1 MKTISVLHS
10 LRETNTVNLALRG
23 MSGAGKSYWSKKME
37 EKGYRWYN
45 CDEMFAERLG
55 SELPGIGNSTQKL
68 AKWMGQ
74 PFSEGYIEAEK
85 LYLKLEEAV
94 VEHICDE
101 LEQANYINTP
111 VVVDT
116 TGSLI
121 YLQKKLLNRLR
132 AFTKMVHLRL
142 PEEKHEQLFENFI
155 NDPKPVIWKGKF
167 KPRKEETLKDAL
179 RRCYNE
185 LLSYRNERYSLIAD
199 YVLEYSSHRSP
210 DREVD
215 ELLDMME
222 RSFEKNYESF
232 LHS

>member
-1 MKTISVLHS
+1 MKKISDHLS
-10 LRETNTVNLALRG
+10 LGETKTLKLALIG
-23 MSGAGKSYWSKKME
+23 MSGAGKSYWSKKIG

-45 CDEMFAERLG
+45 CDEMIAERLG
-55 SELPGIGNSTQKL
+55 TKVPGIGISTLNL

-74 PFSEGYIEAEK
+74 PFSEGYIESEK
-85 LYLKLEEAV
+85 LYLELEEAV

-101 LEQANYINTP
+101 LEQGTEINAP

-132 AFTKMVHLRL
+132 ALTKMVHLRL
-142 PEEKHEQLFENFI
+142 PEKKHEQLFENFI

-167 KPRKEETLKDAL
+167 KPRKGEPQQNSL
-179 RRCYNE
+179 RRCYKE

-199 YVLEYSSHRSP
+199 YVLDYSFHHSP

-222 RSFEKNYESF
+222 RSFEKNT
-232 LHS
+232 

>member
-1 MKTISVLHS
+1 MTTPLVPQS
-10 LRETNTVNLALRG
+10 LRKTKTVNLALIG

-45 CDEMFAERLG
+45 CDEMIAERLG
-55 SELPGIGNSTQKL
+55 PELHGKGNTTLNL

-74 PFSEGYIEAEK
+74 PFSEGYIKAEK
-85 LYLKLEEAV
+85 LYLELEEAV

-101 LEQANYINTP
+101 LEQATENEP

-132 AFTKMVHLRL
+132 ALTKMVHLRF

-155 NDPKPVIWKGKF
+155 NDPKPVIWEGKF
-167 KPRKEETLKDAL
+167 KPRKGETPQNAL
-179 RRCYNE
+179 RRCYKD
-185 LLSYRNERYSLIAD
+185 LLSFRNERYSLLAD
-199 YVLEYSSHRSP
+199 YVLDYSFHHSP
-210 DREVD
+210 EREVD
-215 ELLDMME
+215 ELLDLME
-222 RSFEKNYESF
+222 RSFEKNP
-232 LHS
+232 

>member
-1 MKTISVLHS
+1 MTTPLVPQS
-10 LRETNTVNLALRG
+10 LRKTKTVNLALIG

-45 CDEMFAERLG
+45 CDKMIAKKLG
-55 SELPGIGNSTQKL
+55 LELPRKGNTTLNL

-74 PFSEGYIEAEK
+74 PFSEGYIKAEK
-85 LYLKLEEAV
+85 LYLELEEAV

-101 LEQANYINTP
+101 LEQATENEP

-132 AFTKMVHLRL
+132 ALTKMIHLRR

-155 NDPKPVIWKGKF
+155 NDPKPVIWEGKF
-167 KPRKEETLKDAL
+167 KPRKGETPQNAL
-179 RRCYNE
+179 RRCYKD
-185 LLSYRNERYSLIAD
+185 LLSFRNERYSLLAD
-199 YVLEYSSHRSP
+199 YVLDYSFHHSP
-210 DREVD
+210 EREVD
-215 ELLDMME
+215 ELLDLME
-222 RSFEKNYESF
+222 RSFEKI
-232 LHS
+232 L

>member
-1 MKTISVLHS
+1 MTTPLVPQS
-10 LRETNTVNLALRG
+10 LRKTKTVNLALIG

-45 CDEMFAERLG
+45 CDEMIAERLG
-55 SELPGIGNSTQKL
+55 PELPRKGNTTLNL

-74 PFSEGYIEAEK
+74 PFSEGYIKAEK
-85 LYLKLEEAV
+85 LYLELEEAV

-101 LEQANYINTP
+101 LEQATENEP

-132 AFTKMVHLRL
+132 ALTKMVHLRL

-155 NDPKPVIWKGKF
+155 NDPKPVIWEGKF
-167 KPRKEETLKDAL
+167 KPRKGETPQNAL
-179 RRCYNE
+179 RRCYKD
-185 LLSYRNERYSLIAD
+185 LLSFRNERYSLLAD
-199 YVLEYSSHRSP
+199 YVLDYSFHHSP
-210 DREVD
+210 EREVD
-215 ELLDMME
+215 ELLDLME
-222 RSFEKNYESF
+222 RSFEKNP
-232 LHS
+232 

>member
-1 MKTISVLHS
+1 METISVPHS
-10 LRETNTVNLALRG
+10 LRKTNTFNLSLIG

-37 EKGYRWYN
+37 ENGFRWYN
-45 CDEMFAERLG
+45 CDEMIAERLG
-55 SELPGIGNSTQKL
+55 PELPGIGNSTLKL
-68 AKWMGQ
+68 AKWMGH

-85 LYLKLEEAV
+85 LYLELEEAV

-101 LEQANYINTP
+101 LEQATEINAP

-132 AFTKMVHLRL
+132 ALTKMVHLRL

-155 NDPKPVIWKGKF
+155 NDPKPVIWEGKF
-167 KPRKEETLKDAL
+167 RPRKGETLQNAL
-179 RRCYNE
+179 RRCYKE

-199 YVLEYSSHRSP
+199 YVLDFSFHHSP
-210 DREVD
+210 NREVD

-222 RSFEKNYESF
+222 ISFDKNP
-232 LHS
+232 

>member
-1 MKTISVLHS
+1 MKKISDHLS
-10 LRETNTVNLALRG
+10 LGETKTLKLALIG

-45 CDEMFAERLG
+45 CDEMIAERLG
-55 SELPGIGNSTQKL
+55 SELPRIGNSTLNL

-85 LYLKLEEAV
+85 LYLELEEAV

-101 LEQANYINTP
+101 LEHATEKNVP

-121 YLQKKLLNRLR
+121 YLQKKLLSRLR
-132 AFTKMVHLRL
+132 ALTKMVHLRL
-142 PEEKHEQLFENFI
+142 TEEKHEQLFENFI

-167 KPRKEETLKDAL
+167 KPRKGEPLQNAL

-199 YVLEYSSHRSP
+199 YVLEYSSHHSP

-222 RSFEKNYESF
+222 RSYEKN
-232 LHS
+232 L

>member
-1 MKTISVLHS
+1 MKTISAPHT
-10 LRETNTVNLALRG
+10 LRETNTVNLSLIG

-37 EKGYRWYN
+37 EKGFRWYN
-45 CDEMFAERLG
+45 CDEMIAERLG

-85 LYLKLEEAV
+85 LYLELEEAV

-101 LEQANYINTP
+101 LEQATEINAP

-132 AFTKMVHLRL
+132 ALTKMVHLRL

-155 NDPKPVIWKGKF
+155 NDPKPVIWEGKF
-167 KPRKEETLKDAL
+167 KPRKGETIQNAL
-179 RRCYNE
+179 MRCYKE

-199 YVLEYSSHRSP
+199 YVLDYSFHHSP
-210 DREVD
+210 DKEVD

-222 RSFEKNYESF
+222 RSFEKNP
-232 LHS
+232 

>member
-1 MKTISVLHS
+1 MKTISVPHA
-10 LRETNTVNLALRG
+10 LRKTNTVNLSLIG

-37 EKGYRWYN
+37 EKGFRWYN
-45 CDEMFAERLG
+45 CDEMIAERLG
-55 SELPGIGNSTQKL
+55 PELPGIGKSTLKL

-85 LYLKLEEAV
+85 LYLELEEAV
-94 VEHICDE
+94 VEQICYE
-101 LEQANYINTP
+101 LEKATDINSP

-132 AFTKMVHLRL
+132 ALTKMVHLRL

-155 NDPKPVIWKGKF
+155 NDPKPVIWEGKF
-167 KPRKEETLKDAL
+167 KPRNGETSQNAL
-179 RRCYNE
+179 RRCYKE

-199 YVLEYSSHRSP
+199 YVLDFSFHHSP
-210 DREVD
+210 NREVD

-222 RSFEKNYESF
+222 RSFDKNP
-232 LHS
+232 

>member
-1 MKTISVLHS
+1 
-10 LRETNTVNLALRG
+10 
-23 MSGAGKSYWSKKME
+23 MSGAGKSFWAKKME
-37 EKGYRWYN
+37 KIGYRWYN
-45 CDEMFAERLG
+45 CDDMIAERLG
-55 SELPGIGNSTQKL
+55 FELPGIGNSTLSL

-85 LYLKLEEAV
+85 RYLELEEAV
-94 VEHICDE
+94 VGHICDE
-101 LEQANYINTP
+101 LEQCIEKYTP

-132 AFTKMVHLRL
+132 ALTKMVHLRI

-155 NDPKPVIWKGKF
+155 NDPKPVIWEGKF
-167 KPRKEETLKDAL
+167 KPRKGEPVQIALK
-179 RRCYNE
+179 RCYKE
-185 LLSYRNERYSLIAD
+185 LLSYRNEKYSLIAD
-199 YVLEYSSHRSP
+199 YVLDFSFHHSP

-222 RSFEKNYESF
+222 RSFEKNP
-232 LHS
+232 

>member
-1 MKTISVLHS
+1 MKTISVPHS
-10 LRETNTVNLALRG
+10 LRGTNTVNLALIG

-45 CDEMFAERLG
+45 CDEMIAERLG

-85 LYLKLEEAV
+85 LYLELEEAV

-101 LEQANYINTP
+101 LEQATEINAP

-116 TGSLI
+116 TGSLS

-132 AFTKMVHLRL
+132 AFTKMVHLRI

-155 NDPKPVIWKGKF
+155 NDPKPIIWEGKF
-167 KPRKEETLKDAL
+167 RPRKGETIHNTL
-179 RRCYNE
+179 RRCYKE
-185 LLSYRNERYSLIAD
+185 LLSYRNECYSLIAD
-199 YVLEYSSHRSP
+199 YVLDYSFHHSP
-210 DREVD
+210 DRKVD

-222 RSFEKNYESF
+222 KKF
-232 LHS
+232 

>member
-1 MKTISVLHS
+1 MTTPLVPQS
-10 LRETNTVNLALRG
+10 LRKTKTVNLTLIG

-45 CDEMFAERLG
+45 CDEMIAERLG
-55 SELPGIGNSTQKL
+55 LELPVKGNSTLNL

-74 PFSEGYIEAEK
+74 PFSEGYIKAEK

-101 LEQANYINTP
+101 LEQATENEP

-132 AFTKMVHLRL
+132 ALTKMIHLRL

-155 NDPKPVIWKGKF
+155 NDPKPVIWEGKF
-167 KPRKEETLKDAL
+167 KPRKGETPQNAL
-179 RRCYNE
+179 RRCYKD
-185 LLSYRNERYSLIAD
+185 LLSFRNERYSLLAD
-199 YVLEYSSHRSP
+199 HVLDYSFHHNP
-210 DREVD
+210 EREVD
-215 ELLDMME
+215 ELLDLME
-222 RSFEKNYESF
+222 RSFEKNP
-232 LHS
+232 

>member
-1 MKTISVLHS
+1 MTTPLVPQS
-10 LRETNTVNLALRG
+10 LRKTKTVNLALIG

-45 CDEMFAERLG
+45 CDEMIAERLG
-55 SELPGIGNSTQKL
+55 PEFPGKGNTTLNL

-74 PFSEGYIEAEK
+74 PFSEGYIKAEK
-85 LYLKLEEAV
+85 LYLELEEAV

-101 LEQANYINTP
+101 LEQATENEP

-132 AFTKMVHLRL
+132 ALTKMIHLRL

-155 NDPKPVIWKGKF
+155 NDPKPVIWEGKF
-167 KPRKEETLKDAL
+167 KSRKGETPQNAL
-179 RRCYNE
+179 RRCYKD
-185 LLSYRNERYSLIAD
+185 LLSFRNERYSLLAD
-199 YVLEYSSHRSP
+199 YVLDYSFHHSP
-210 DREVD
+210 EREVD
-215 ELLDMME
+215 ELLDLME
-222 RSFEKNYESF
+222 RSFEKNP
-232 LHS
+232 

>member
-1 MKTISVLHS
+1 MKTNSVPHS
-10 LRETNTVNLALRG
+10 LRVTNAVNLALIG

-37 EKGYRWYN
+37 EKGYQWYN
-45 CDEMFAERLG
+45 CDEMIAERLG
-55 SELPGIGNSTQKL
+55 SELPGIENSTLNL

-85 LYLKLEEAV
+85 LYLELEESV
-94 VEHICDE
+94 VEHICEE
-101 LEQANYINTP
+101 LEQATEINAP

-132 AFTKMVHLRL
+132 TLTKMVHLKL
-142 PEEKHEQLFENFI
+142 PEEKHEYLYENFI

-167 KPRKEETLKDAL
+167 KPRKGETPQNAL
-179 RRCYNE
+179 RHCYKE

-199 YVLEYSSHRSP
+199 YVLDYSFHHSP

-222 RSFEKNYESF
+222 RSFEKN
-232 LHS
+232 L

>member
-1 MKTISVLHS
+1 
-10 LRETNTVNLALRG
+10 
-23 MSGAGKSYWSKKME
+23 MSGAGKSYWSKKMK

-45 CDEMFAERLG
+45 CDEMIAERLG

-85 LYLKLEEAV
+85 LYLELEEAV

-101 LEQANYINTP
+101 LEQATEINAS

-132 AFTKMVHLRL
+132 TLTKMVHLRL

-155 NDPKPVIWKGKF
+155 KDPKPVIWEGIF
-167 KPRKEETLKDAL
+167 KPRKGENQQNAL
-179 RRCYNE
+179 RRCYKE

-199 YVLEYSSHRSP
+199 YVLDYSLHHSP

-222 RSFEKNYESF
+222 RSFKKKHESF
-232 LHS
+232 LHA

>member
-1 MKTISVLHS
+1 MKTISVPHS
-10 LRETNTVNLALRG
+10 LRETNTVNFALIG

-45 CDEMFAERLG
+45 CDDMIAERLG
-55 SELPGIGNSTQKL
+55 TELPRIGNSTRNL
-68 AKWMGQ
+68 AKWMGP

-85 LYLKLEEAV
+85 LYLELEEAV

-101 LEQANYINTP
+101 LEQATEINVP

-132 AFTKMVHLRL
+132 ALTKMVHLRL
-142 PEEKHEQLFENFI
+142 PEEKHVQLFENFI
-155 NDPKPVIWKGKF
+155 NDPKPLIWEGKF
-167 KPRKEETLKDAL
+167 KPRKGETLQNAL
-179 RRCYNE
+179 KRSYKE

-199 YVLEYSSHRSP
+199 YVLDYSFHHTP

-215 ELLDMME
+215 ELLDIME
-222 RSFEKNYESF
+222 RSFEKNP
-232 LHS
+232 

>member
-1 MKTISVLHS
+1 MKKISVPHS
-10 LRETNTVNLALRG
+10 LRGTNIEKIALIG
-23 MSGAGKSYWSKKME
+23 MSGTGKSYWSKKME

-45 CDEMFAERLG
+45 CDDMIAERLG
-55 SELPGIGNSTQKL
+55 TELPGIGDSTLNL

-85 LYLKLEEAV
+85 LYLELEDAV
-94 VEHICDE
+94 VGHICDE

-121 YLQKKLLNRLR
+121 YLRKKLLNRLR

-167 KPRKEETLKDAL
+167 KPRKGEPQQNTL
-179 RRCYNE
+179 RRCYKE
-185 LLSYRNERYSLIAD
+185 LLSFRNERYSLIAD
-199 YVLEYSSHRSP
+199 YVLDYSFHHSP
-210 DREVD
+210 HREVD
-215 ELLDMME
+215 ELLDMIE
-222 RSFEKNYESF
+222 RSFEKNP
-232 LHS
+232 

>member
-1 MKTISVLHS
+1 MKTISVHHS
-10 LRETNTVNLALRG
+10 LRETIPVNLALIG

-45 CDEMFAERLG
+45 CDDMIAERLG
-55 SELPGIGNSTQKL
+55 MELPGIGNSTLIL

-85 LYLKLEEAV
+85 LYLELEEAV

-101 LEQANYINTP
+101 LEQASEINAP

-132 AFTKMVHLRL
+132 ALTKMVHLRL

-155 NDPKPVIWKGKF
+155 NDPKPVTWEGKF
-167 KPRKEETLKDAL
+167 KPRKGENPQNSL
-179 RRCYNE
+179 RRCYKE

-199 YVLEYSSHRSP
+199 NVLDYSFHHSP

-215 ELLDMME
+215 ELLHMME
-222 RSFEKNYESF
+222 ISFEKN
-232 LHS
+232 L

>member
-1 MKTISVLHS
+1 MKTISVPHS
-10 LRETNTVNLALRG
+10 LRGTYTVNLALIG

-37 EKGYRWYN
+37 EKGYRSYN
-45 CDEMFAERLG
+45 CDEMIAERLG
-55 SELPGIGNSTQKL
+55 SELPRIGNSTLKL

-85 LYLKLEEAV
+85 LYLELEEAV

-101 LEQANYINTP
+101 LEQANDINTP

-132 AFTKMVHLRL
+132 ALTKMVHLRL

-155 NDPKPVIWKGKF
+155 NDPKPVIWEGKF
-167 KPRKEETLKDAL
+167 KPRKGETPKNAL
-179 RRCYNE
+179 RRCYKE
-185 LLSYRNERYSLIAD
+185 LLLYRNERYSLIAD
-199 YVLEYSSHRSP
+199 YVLDYSFHHGP

-222 RSFEKNYESF
+222 RSFEKNP
-232 LHS
+232 

>member
-1 MKTISVLHS
+1 MKKISDHLS
-10 LRETNTVNLALRG
+10 LGETKTLKLALIG

-45 CDEMFAERLG
+45 CDDMIAERLG
-55 SELPGIGNSTQKL
+55 SELPGIGNSTLNL

-74 PFSEGYIEAEK
+74 PFSEGYIKAEK
-85 LYLKLEEAV
+85 LYLELEEAV

-101 LEQANYINTP
+101 LEQATENEP
-111 VVVDT
+111 MVVDT

-121 YLQKKLLNRLR
+121 YLQKKPLNRLR
-132 AFTKMVHLRL
+132 ALTKMIHLRL

-155 NDPKPVIWKGKF
+155 YDPKPVIWEGKF
-167 KPRKEETLKDAL
+167 KPRKGETPQNAL
-179 RRCYNE
+179 RRCYKE

-199 YVLEYSSHRSP
+199 YVLDYSFHHSP
-210 DREVD
+210 DKEVD

-222 RSFEKNYESF
+222 RSFEKNP
-232 LHS
+232 